1 MQILKLSQKL
11 SAGRSVKVGRLVPF
25 PEQGLF
31 FKKKKKNKKRK
42 KNIKLHL
49 TLTKPKVLVLTPT

>member
-11 SAGRSVKVGRLVPF
+11 SAGRSVKVGPLVPF
-25 PEQGLF
+25 CGNIPEQG
-31 FKKKKKNKKRK
+31 KNKKRK

-49 TLTKPKVLVLTPT
+49 K

>member
-25 PEQGLF
+25 CGNIPEQGLF
-31 FKKKKKNKKRK
+31 FEKIKKTRNEKK
-42 KNIKLHL
+42 H
-49 TLTKPKVLVLTPT
+49 

>member
-25 PEQGLF
+25 CGNIPEQGLF
-31 FKKKKKNKKRK
+31 FKKIKKSKKTK

-49 TLTKPKVLVLTPT
+49 K